1 MADTTPKTLSA
12 KLPMDVVEA
21 ARIVAAYR
29 NEQIGDL
36 LGGILRPILAKM
48 EQEEQAKR
56 TKAREGKATPPISNI
71 DLEEQTKR
79 NKAKGAR

>member
-1 MADTTPKTLSA
+1 MADTAPKTLSA
-12 KLPMDVVEA
+12 KLPMDVVES

-56 TKAREGKATPPISNI
+56 
-71 DLEEQTKR
+71 
-79 NKAKGAR
+79 NKAKGSARA